1 MQDTLEVSEAMVI
14 TQTDWKVDEIGMVR
28 QSIQDM
34 RDTEHPIFNQMVRSH
49 NQKIHDF
56 RQGKV

>member
-1 MQDTLEVSEAMVI
+1 MQDTLEVPEAMAVI
-14 TQTDWKVDEIGMVR
+14 PNDWKIDEIGMVR

-34 RDTEHPIFNQMVRSH
+34 RDTEHPIFNQMVRQH

>member
-1 MQDTLEVSEAMVI
+1 MSDHVAIIPVE
-14 TQTDWKVDEIGMVR
+14 WKMDEIGMVR
-28 QSIQDM
+28 QSISDM
-34 RDTEHPIFNQMVRSH
+34 RDNDHPVFNQLVRQH

>member
-1 MQDTLEVSEAMVI
+1 MAGIVMPTQVI
-14 TQTDWKVDEIGMVR
+14 EWKIDEIGMVR
-28 QSIQDM
+28 QSISDM
-34 RDTEHPIFNQMVRSH
+34 RDSEHPIFNQLVRQH